1 MKMAKPL
8 VNVFPKLKAKMA
20 YNGNTT
26 TDLAEVLEIS
36 EDSVR
41 RRLRGDVE
49 FELPEIVKL
58 MKFYK
63 CTFEEIF
70 GEKAA

>member
-1 MKMAKPL
+1 MAKPL
-8 VNVFPKLKAKMA
+8 VIIFPKLRAKMA
-20 YNGNTT
+20 YNGTT
-26 TDLAEVLEIS
+26 TADIARALEIS

-41 RRLRGDVE
+41 RRLRGEVE

-63 CTFEEIF
+63 CSFEDLF
-70 GEKAA
+70 GNEAA

>member
-1 MKMAKPL
+1 MAKPL
-8 VNVFPKLKAKMA
+8 VNIFPKLRAKMA
-20 YNGNTT
+20 YAGTT
-26 TDLAEVLEIS
+26 TADLAGVLEIS

-41 RRLRGDVE
+41 RRLRGEVE

-70 GEKAA
+70 GENAA

>member
-1 MKMAKPL
+1 MAKPL
-8 VNVFPKLKAKMA
+8 VIILPKIRAKMA
-20 YNGNTT
+20 YNGTT
-26 TDLAEVLEIS
+26 TADIARVLEIS

-41 RRLRGDVE
+41 RRLRGEVE

-63 CTFEEIF
+63 CSFEDLF
-70 GEKAA
+70 GNEAA